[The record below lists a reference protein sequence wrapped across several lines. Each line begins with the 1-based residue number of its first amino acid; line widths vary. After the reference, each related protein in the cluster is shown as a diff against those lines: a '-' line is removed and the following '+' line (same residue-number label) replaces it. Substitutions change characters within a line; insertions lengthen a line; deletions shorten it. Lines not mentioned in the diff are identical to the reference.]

1 MIVIQ
6 SHELAEQITKATPLF
21 KYSVPKSA
29 TQDVLISVVGKKS
42 MILLNDEPWKNI
54 RKQFNAAF
62 APSNLATFLPRII
75 DKSKIFLDVLGAYAR
90 SGAEFGLDELCT
102 LLTCDVIGELVCV
115 ALDAG

>member
-54 RKQFNAAF
+54 RKQFNA
-62 APSNLATFLPRII
+62 
-75 DKSKIFLDVLGAYAR
+75 G
-90 SGAEFGLDELCT
+90 LCT
-102 LLTCDVIGELVCV
+102 KQPGHLLAADHRQVQNFSRRTRCICEVGS
-115 ALDAG
+115 